1 MKQKIVIGNWKNYL
15 TEGEERRH
23 YKNKELLKELKEI
36 SKKNS
41 KK

>member
-1 MKQKIVIGNWKNYL
+1 MKTARDKGWNYL
-15 TEGEERRH
+15 TEGEERSH